1 MQPTPDTATVV
12 AARAGDPDAVDRLVA
27 GYLPLVYSVVGRA
40 LRGHAD
46 VDDVVQETMLRALRG
61 LGDLRDPEA
70 FRSWLVAIAVRQV
83 RERHRV
89 QGAAPGALP
98 DDGADGDPGAD
109 FTDLA
114 IVRLELSGQRRE
126 TAEATRW
133 LDEDDRELLSLWWLE
148 ASGEL
153 TRDEIVDALDVT
165 RAHAAVRVQRM
176 KGQLETARVVV
187 RALAATP
194 PCADLLVVTAGW
206 DGRPAPLWRKRVA
219 RHTRECPQCAP
230 AWHGLVAADRL
241 LVGLGLVPV
250 PLALAALRDGLVPG
264 LPAVA
269 PGVAPVLTPVDA
281 TALAHVPGQTAG
293 GALGHAG
300 TNAGAHAASG
310 HGLAGKLA
318 IAAGTRVGR
327 GVLVAALTTS
337 AVAGVGTAVA
347 VGQREP
353 APETVVAATSTPVPG
368 DPAPA
373 PTPTAPAP
381 DPALVPPA
389 VLEPPVEAPAPP
401 VEQPD
406 PPAPEPAPV
415 AAASAKKGVATW
427 QFDGISGAL
436 GDVGA
441 GWYYNWSESNASMPG
456 PDGVEFVPMIWGRDS
471 VTDATLARAASEGTT
486 LLGFNE
492 PDLAEQSAMSV
503 EEALAAWPR
512 LEATGMRLGSPAVAW
527 GGDTPGGWLD
537 RFMTGARAE
546 GRRVDFITLHWYGSD
561 FSDAAVG
568 HFLGYVDAVHERYGL
583 PVWVTEYGL
592 MNFGGSPRYP
602 SGPQLAAFIEGSTAG
617 MEARPYVER
626 YAWFG
631 LPAVGDSAAFGL
643 YTDAATPTEA
653 GRAYRAA
660 G

>member
-46 VDDVVQETMLRALRG
+46 VDDVVQDTMLRALRG

-89 QGAAPGALP
+89 RGTAPDALP

-133 LDEDDRELLSLWWLE
+133 LDEDDRELLALWWLE

-194 PCADLLVVTAGW
+194 PCADLLAVTAGW
-206 DGRPAPLWRKRVA
+206 DGRPAPVWRKRVA

-250 PLALAALRDGLVPG
+250 PLALAALRDGVVPG
-264 LPAVA
+264 LAVSA
-269 PGVAPVLTPVDA
+269 PG
-281 TALAHVPGQTAG
+281 
-293 GALGHAG
+293 AG
-300 TNAGAHAASG
+300 THAAAG
-310 HGLAGKLA
+310 HGLAARLA
-318 IAAGTRVGR
+318 VAAGSHVGR

-347 VGQREP
+347 VGQRDVPP
-353 APETVVAATSTPVPG
+353 AQATVVTAPPSPSATPVT
-368 DPAPA
+368 APS
-373 PTPTAPAP
+373 TPAP

-389 VLEPPVEAPAPP
+389 VLEPPAPTPAPP
-401 VEQPD
+401 VEQPA
-406 PPAPEPAPV
+406 PPAPEPAPA

-537 RFMTGARAE
+537 RFMAGARAE

-602 SGPQLAAFIEGSTAG
+602 TGPQLAAFIEGSTAG

-631 LPAVGDSAAFGL
+631 LPAVGDSAASGL